1 LSKRRRDYA
10 DLLLWSAVGVTT
22 VRYAG
27 AFLASDLGSVEGW
40 VSTALSVF
48 MGLTGVGMGI
58 LDVLGTAY
66 IFDGWRRAM
75 PAAGKRWPFRFRVLT
90 VFVALMLAIGIGILV
105 PFTVSRITHVTM
117 AELLPGGW
125 VWGWAGLVVAA
136 PFVLIGGIATAQA
149 HAFEMPAPQM
159 EPQPEPMRPDATH
172 ENASKEPKIFVCPQC
187 GDVFGTSPEY
197 AAHRRWKHSNGNGN
211 GNGHEVKEAERENA

>member
-1 LSKRRRDYA
+1 VKRKRRDYA

-40 VSTALSVF
+40 VSTILSVF

-75 PAAGKRWPFRFRVLT
+75 PAAGKRWPFRFKVLT

-117 AELLPGGW
+117 
-125 VWGWAGLVVAA
+125 VVAA

-172 ENASKEPKIFVCPQC
+172 ENAPKEPKIFVCPQC

-197 AAHRRWKHSNGNGN
+197 AAHRRWKHSNGNGKV
-211 GNGHEVKEAERENA
+211 HEVKEAERENA